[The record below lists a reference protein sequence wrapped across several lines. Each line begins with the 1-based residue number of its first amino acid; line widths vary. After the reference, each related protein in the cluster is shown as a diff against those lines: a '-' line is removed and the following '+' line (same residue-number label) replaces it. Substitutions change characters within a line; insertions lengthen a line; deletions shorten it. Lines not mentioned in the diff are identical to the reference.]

1 VDDEEPPFS
10 FVLVEGTAQMTADDP
25 DHLHWATRIG
35 GRYMGAELAE
45 ACGRRNIVPG
55 DLLGRH
61 PHEKI
66 VTRTRRSPTE
76 AAAPRGRWI
85 MIRYVSDHGKKGHRV
100 GERLPTKDLAARLRE
115 TLARPLDV
123 WREVYES
130 FSPVDVETGERRP
143 RVPPTGVDLRQA
155 AVLVPILL
163 EPEGA
168 RLVYTV
174 RRDHLP
180 DHAGQISFPGGSME
194 AGDGSLLET
203 ALREAEEE
211 IDLSPDLVEVIGEL
225 EEMYIPPSNF
235 RVSPFVGLLP
245 PEAELVMAP
254 DEVEAIFTV
263 ALDELMSPETFRKIP
278 WTRDGR
284 DYMVPVFAVEDSSTR
299 RNIWGATAAITASLL
314 VRLGWKGYRAV
325 EAES

>member
-1 VDDEEPPFS
+1 
-10 FVLVEGTAQMTADDP
+10 
-25 DHLHWATRIG
+25 
-35 GRYMGAELAE
+35 
-45 ACGRRNIVPG
+45 
-55 DLLGRH
+55 
-61 PHEKI
+61 
-66 VTRTRRSPTE
+66 
-76 AAAPRGRWI
+76 
-85 MIRYVSDHGKKGHRV
+85 MIRCVSDSGRERRRV
-100 GERLPTKDLAARLRE
+100 GEILPSESLAARLRE
-115 TLARPLDV
+115 VVARPLDA

-130 FSPVDVETGERRP
+130 FSPVDVKTGERRP
-143 RVPPTGVDLRQA
+143 RVPPPGADSRRA
-155 AVLVPILL
+155 AVLVPVLL

-194 AGDGSLLET
+194 PGDDSLLET
-203 ALREAEEE
+203 ALRESEEE

-263 ALDELMSPETFRKIP
+263 SLDELMSPETFRRVP
-278 WTRDGR
+278 WARDGR
-284 DYMVPVFAVEDSSTR
+284 DYMVPVFAVEDSNTR

-314 VRLGWKGYRAV
+314 VRLGWRGSAGG
-325 EAES
+325 

>member
-1 VDDEEPPFS
+1 
-10 FVLVEGTAQMTADDP
+10 
-25 DHLHWATRIG
+25 
-35 GRYMGAELAE
+35 
-45 ACGRRNIVPG
+45 
-55 DLLGRH
+55 
-61 PHEKI
+61 
-66 VTRTRRSPTE
+66 
-76 AAAPRGRWI
+76 
-85 MIRYVSDHGKKGHRV
+85 MIRCVSDPGKKGHRV

-115 TLARPLDV
+115 TLARPLDA

-143 RVPPTGVDLRQA
+143 RVPPTGVDSRRA

-194 AGDGSLLET
+194 PGDDSLLET

-245 PEAELVMAP
+245 PEAELVIAP
-254 DEVEAIFTV
+254 DEVEEIFTV
-263 ALDELMSPETFRKIP
+263 SLDELMSPETFRKVL
-278 WTRDGR
+278 WRRDGR
-284 DYMVPVFAVEDSSTR
+284 DYEVPVFAVEDSNTR
-299 RNIWGATAAITASLL
+299 REIWGATAAMTAALL
-314 VRLGWKGYRAV
+314 VRLGWMPEGATT
-325 EAES
+325 AEN

>member
-1 VDDEEPPFS
+1 MMGEPLPRRRAVALS
-10 FVLVEGTAQMTADDP
+10 LVLVEG
-25 DHLHWATRIG
+25 ATETI
-35 GRYMGAELAE
+35 
-45 ACGRRNIVPG
+45 
-55 DLLGRH
+55 
-61 PHEKI
+61 
-66 VTRTRRSPTE
+66 E
-76 AAAPRGRWI
+76 AADPCRRWI
-85 MIRYVSDHGKKGHRV
+85 MIRYVNSYGGTDRGA
-100 GERLPTKDLAARLRE
+100 GESFPSEDLAARLRDAV
-115 TLARPLDV
+115 ARPLDA

-143 RVPPTGVDLRQA
+143 RVPPPGVDSRRA
-155 AVLVPILL
+155 AVLVPVLL
-163 EPEGA
+163 DPEEA

-174 RRDHLP
+174 RKDHLQ

-194 AGDGSLLET
+194 RGDSSLLET

-211 IDLSPDLVEVIGEL
+211 IDLSPGLVEVIGEL

-254 DEVEAIFTV
+254 DEVETIFTV
-263 ALDELMSPETFRKIP
+263 SLDELMSRETFRRVP

-284 DYMVPVFAVEDSSTR
+284 DYLVPVFAVEGPPR

-314 VRLGWKGYRAV
+314 VRLGWKGTGASV
-325 EAES
+325 EG